1 MERYLVERESGNHV
15 NWKMGMHMYGG
26 RAYIYIYQTVLTNPL
41 FSSLMKGVG
50 MGSECEWESDVLAL
64 L

>member
-1 MERYLVERESGNHV
+1 VWESGNHV
-15 NWKMGMHMYGG
+15 NWKIEGDGHAYGRG
-26 RAYIYIYQTVLTNPL
+26 IFIKAVLTNPL